1 MATRTKSRTSNRSSS
16 QSSKRSDQGASSAF
30 SWGENAGPLIGAAL
44 AGAAIGLAANY
55 GRKFAMQGMEAAAGD
70 WDEMLASDHDKVL
83 ALFDQML
90 ATDETQ
96 TWKRSAMLMK
106 LGYALDKHAYEEESV
121 VYPALRDANEGVT
134 ADELNQEH
142 GQVKTFL
149 FELKQLEAD
158 APNWLETVRQFR
170 DLIAEHARMEEQ
182 EVFPRFKK
190 SMTEEQNA
198 KITAMVNKAGFAM
211 A

>member
-1 MATRTKSRTSNRSSS
+1 MEDVMPSRTQTRSRSRNTSS
-16 QSSKRSDQGASSAF
+16 EGSRSAF
-30 SWGENAGPLIGAAL
+30 SWGDNAAPLIGAAL
-44 AGAAIGLAANY
+44 AGAAIGIAANF

-70 WDEMLASDHDKVL
+70 WDEMLAADHDKVL

-96 TWKRSAMLMK
+96 TWKRSALLMK
-106 LGYALDKHAYEEESV
+106 LAYALDKHAYEEESV
-121 VYPALRDANEGVT
+121 VYPALRDANEAVV

-142 GQVKTFL
+142 GEVKTFL
-149 FELKQLEAD
+149 FELKQMEAD
-158 APNWLETVRQFR
+158 APNWLEKVRQFR
-170 DLIAEHARMEEQ
+170 DLIAEHARMEEN

-190 SMTEEQNA
+190 GLSAEQNA
-198 KITAMVNKAGFAM
+198 KVTAMVNKAGFAM